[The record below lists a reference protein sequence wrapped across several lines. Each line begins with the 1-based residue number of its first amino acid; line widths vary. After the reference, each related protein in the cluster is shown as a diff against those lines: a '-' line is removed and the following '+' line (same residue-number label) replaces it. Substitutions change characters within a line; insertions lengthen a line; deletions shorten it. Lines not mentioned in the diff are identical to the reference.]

1 MLHVPAHDN
10 ALASLEGTVIASD
23 VHPGVMY
30 AVERTLGGGG
40 MSVAF
45 IAARLAPDG
54 QTGVV
59 IKIVRPAIARD
70 STMASLSV
78 RKEAVALGRLNERVP
93 PTPYVVRLLDTGLLE
108 THDGARVLELP
119 WTALEF
125 IHGGVEGTT
134 LDERVFGSL
143 QTTGFAF
150 DPERAA
156 NAISCLSQGI
166 AAIHEVG
173 VVHRDLK
180 PANVLCC
187 GFGDAEI
194 FKVADFGIARPVGMP
209 ATFGGVGMG
218 TPGYAAPEQLIFE
231 DGRVGPHCDIFALG
245 AIVYFL
251 LTGEEYFPTETPTA
265 AVLAAHKPDRRK
277 LVDARGLHPD
287 LRARPDA
294 CAAID
299 AALARITAVVPDHR
313 PRGGETVAA
322 MLLPALHID
331 GVRGRAA
338 EVRAR
343 TYAGRA
349 HTTGSGSAGF
359 AWAPRH
365 RPGDDRVLRSV
376 AWDGDGRCLA
386 ATSEGLALWDGTA
399 WRALAVELENPG
411 RTQARSDPPP
421 RRGDAQ
427 QANASAAAYET
438 AAVYETSRIR
448 FVGRLQAGGWLLGG
462 DGALIQALRGHC
474 VTTLLTGKDPN
485 VRFVFGSGEVDDL
498 AVFVAESSSAAAGRG
513 EAGKPADP
521 PQLHAVAAGH
531 WVKPASLTRA
541 SSITCLAR
549 LDAERWIVTGR
560 STNAEGFAV
569 LYTPLEWEVKRLRTP
584 PASAYLA
591 VATRPELGL
600 GVVAGTGGQVLR
612 FRGDTTQATTVTGE
626 PALSAV
632 ALDPEGRAWA
642 ASLGRLWTMDPGMT
656 DAWQLAWQDP
666 RWEVPFVSISA
677 DVGRVMAMTVDGG
690 ILEGRAKVSRAPR

>member
-10 ALASLEGTVIASD
+10 ALASLEGAVIASD

-59 IKIVRPAIARD
+59 IKIVRPALARD
-70 STMASLSV
+70 SAMAALSV
-78 RKEAVALGRLNERVP
+78 KKEAVALGRLNERVP

-134 LDERVFGSL
+134 LEERVLGSL
-143 QTTGFAF
+143 ATTGFAF

-156 NAISCLSQGI
+156 NAISCLAQGL

-187 GFGDAEI
+187 GFGAAEI

-231 DGRVGPHCDIFALG
+231 DGRIGPHCDIFALG
-245 AIVYFL
+245 AIAYFL
-251 LTGEEYFPTETPTA
+251 LTGEEYFPTETPHA
-265 AVLAAHKPDRRK
+265 AVLAAHKPDRRR
-277 LVDARGLHPD
+277 LVDARGLHPE

-299 AALARITAVVPDHR
+299 AALARVTATIPDHR

-322 MLLPALHID
+322 MLLPALHVE
-331 GVRGRAA
+331 GVRGRATEA
-338 EVRAR
+338 RAR

-349 HTTGSGSAGF
+349 ESSRGATF
-359 AWAPRH
+359 AWCARH

-376 AWDGDGRCLA
+376 AWDGDGRCLS
-386 ATSEGLALWDGTA
+386 ATSHGLALWDGTT
-399 WRALAVELENPG
+399 WRALAVDLEG
-411 RTQARSDPPP
+411 SGPPEP
-421 RRGDAQ
+421 ESVAGGLGGAAPHRERP
-427 QANASAAAYET
+427 ASAPRAAYDT
-438 AAVYETSRIR
+438 QPIR
-448 FVGRLQAGGWLLGG
+448 FVARSQAGGWLLGG
-462 DGALIQALRGHC
+462 DGAQIHALRGHS
-474 VTTLLTGKDPN
+474 VTTLLTARDPN

-498 AVFVAESSSAAAGRG
+498 AVFVGERGGDRGGAAE
-513 EAGKPADP
+513 P
-521 PQLHAVAAGH
+521 PELHAVAAGH

-541 SSITCLAR
+541 SSITSVAR

-591 VATRPELGL
+591 VATRPELGV

-612 FRGDTTQATTVTGE
+612 FRGDTTQATTVPGE
-626 PALSAV
+626 PAISAV
-632 ALDPEGRAWA
+632 ALDPQGRAWA
-642 ASLGRLWTMDPGMT
+642 ASLGRLWTMDPAAGEPGT
-656 DAWQLAWQDP
+656 RDAWQLAWHDA
-666 RWEVPFVSISA
+666 RWEVPFVSLSA
-677 DVGRVMAMTVDGG
+677 DVGRVFAMTVDGG
-690 ILEGRAKVSRAPR
+690 ILEGRAQVGRAAR